1 MDEKIYLAL
10 AEYGFKKEDVKEL
23 APYGDGLIN
32 NTYRFVVNG
41 TAYLMQKIN
50 TVVFKNPEG
59 LMDNF
64 VEVTEHLKGK
74 IAAYGG
80 DTERETLTAVKTV
93 DGKNLVNNEL
103 GAYRVMLFIDSISI
117 NVAENPEQ
125 LCAVGSCFGK
135 FQNMLADYPA
145 NTLFEVIPDFHH
157 TPKRF
162 ERLEAAIKEDKAGR
176 LKEVAAEVEYALS
189 MKNRISVVIDG
200 FGDGSVPLRVSHND
214 TKLNNV
220 LLDKNTYEGVCVIDL
235 DTVMPGSYLYD
246 YGDALRFAG
255 NNTIE
260 DNPDLSQVYLDFDK
274 FAAFTKGY
282 LAEVKSVLTE
292 REIELLPFAI
302 ELMTFECGIRFLT
315 DYLNGDTYF
324 KTTYP
329 EHNLVRARNQFKLS
343 QDIDSKLEKMADFI
357 ASL

>member
-1 MDEKIYLAL
+1 MDEKILAVL
-10 AEYGFKKEDVKEL
+10 KEYGFNGSDITDL

-32 NTYRFVVNG
+32 RTYRFVAKG
-41 TAYLMQKIN
+41 QAYLLQRIN
-50 TVVFKNPEG
+50 TTVFTNPVG
-59 LMDNF
+59 LMENF
-64 VEVTEHLKGK
+64 VNVTEHLKKK

-80 DTERETLTAVKTV
+80 DTERETLTAIKTL
-93 DGKNLVNNEL
+93 DGKNLVICES
-103 GAYRVMLFIDSISI
+103 GAYRLMIFINAISI
-117 NVAENPEQ
+117 NVAERAEQ
-125 LCAVGSCFGK
+125 LHTVGAAFGK

-145 NTLFEVIPDFHH
+145 DTLFEVIPNFHN

-162 ERLEAAIKEDKAGR
+162 QHLETAIKEDKVGR
-176 LKEVAAEVEYALS
+176 LKSVAAEVEYALS
-189 MKNRISVVIDG
+189 MKDRISVVIDG
-200 FGDGSVPLRVSHND
+200 FSDGSVPLRVTHND

-220 LLDKNTYEGVCVIDL
+220 LLDKETYEGVCVIDL
-235 DTVMPGSYLYD
+235 DTVMSGSYLYD

-292 REIELLPFAI
+292 REIELLPFAV

-343 QDIDSKLEKMADFI
+343 QDIDSKLEKMASFI

>member
-10 AEYGFKKEDVKEL
+10 AEYGFKREDVKEL

-50 TVVFKNPEG
+50 TAVFKNPVG

-64 VEVTEHLKGK
+64 VNVTEYLKK
-74 IAAYGG
+74 IIIANGG
-80 DTERETLTAVKTV
+80 NPERDTLTAIKTL
-93 DGKNLVNNEL
+93 DGKNLVNNEY
-103 GAYRVMLFIDSISI
+103 GAYRVMLFIDAISI
-117 NVAENPEQ
+117 NTAEKPELLYSVA
-125 LCAVGSCFGK
+125 ACFGK
-135 FQNMLADYPA
+135 FQNMLANYSAD
-145 NTLFEVIPDFHH
+145 TLFEVIPDFHN

-162 ERLEAAIKEDKAGR
+162 EHLETAIKENKAGR
-176 LKEVAAEVEYALS
+176 LDEVSAEIEYAMS
-189 MKNRISVVIDG
+189 MKNRISAVTDG
-200 FGDGSVPLRVSHND
+200 LKDGSIPLRVTHND

-220 LLDKNTYEGVCVIDL
+220 LLNKDTMEGVCVIDL

-260 DNPDLSQVYLDFDK
+260 DDKDLSNVYLDFDK

-282 LAEVKSVLTE
+282 LSQVKPVLTK
-292 REIELLPFAI
+292 REIELLPFSV
-302 ELMTFECGIRFLT
+302 ELLTFECGIRFLT

-324 KTTYP
+324 KTKYP
-329 EHNLVRARNQFKLS
+329 EHNLVRARNQFKLA
-343 QDIDSKLEKMADFI
+343 QDIDSKLSQMAEFI
-357 ASL
+357 AEI

>member
-1 MDEKIYLAL
+1 MDEKILKVL
-10 AEYGFKKEDVKEL
+10 ENYGFKNDEITEL

-32 NTYRFVVNG
+32 RTYRFVARG
-41 TAYLMQKIN
+41 KAYLLQQIN
-50 TVVFKNPEG
+50 TVVFKNPAG

-64 VEVTEHLKGK
+64 VKVTEYLKEK

-80 DTERETLTAVKTV
+80 DTERETLTAIKTV
-93 DGKNLVNNEL
+93 DGKNLVESPD
-103 GAYRVMLFIDSISI
+103 GAYRLMIFIDAISI
-117 NVAENPEQ
+117 NAAENPEQ
-125 LCAVGSCFGK
+125 LYSVAATFGK

-145 NTLFEVIPDFHH
+145 DTLFEVIPDFHN

-162 ERLEAAIKEDKAGR
+162 EHLETAIKENAAGR
-176 LKEVAAEVEYALS
+176 LGDVSAEVEYALS
-189 MKNRISVVIDG
+189 MQNRISAVTDG
-200 FGDGSVPLRVSHND
+200 FRDGSVPLRVTHND

-220 LLDKNTYEGVCVIDL
+220 LLDKQTYEGVCVIDL

-255 NNTIE
+255 NNTAE
-260 DNPDLSQVYLDFDK
+260 DDPDLSKVYLDFDK
-274 FAAFTKGY
+274 FAAFTRGY
-282 LAEVKSVLTE
+282 LSEVKSVLTP
-292 REIELLPFAI
+292 RELELLPFAI

-324 KTTYP
+324 KITYP
-329 EHNLVRARNQFKLS
+329 EHNLVRARNQFKLA
-343 QDIDSKLEKMADFI
+343 QDIDKNLDKMAAFI

>member
-1 MDEKIYLAL
+1 MDEKVYLAL

-50 TVVFKNPEG
+50 TAVFKNPEG

-64 VEVTEHLKGK
+64 VGVTEYLKK
-74 IAAYGG
+74 IIIANGG
-80 DTERETLTAVKTV
+80 NPERDTLTAIKTL

-103 GAYRVMLFIDSISI
+103 GAYRVMLFIDAISI
-117 NVAENPEQ
+117 NVAERAEQ
-125 LCAVGSCFGK
+125 LCSVGACFGK

-145 NTLFEVIPDFHH
+145 DTLFEVIPGFHN

-162 ERLEAAIKEDKAGR
+162 ENLEKAIKGNIAGR
-176 LKEVAAEVEYALS
+176 LDSVAAEVEYALS
-189 MKNRISVVIDG
+189 MKNRVGAVIDG
-200 FGDGSVPLRVSHND
+200 FRDGSVPLRVSHND

-220 LLDKNTYEGVCVIDL
+220 LLDKETYEGVCVIDL

-260 DNPDLSQVYLDFDK
+260 DNPDLSQVYFDFEK

-282 LAEVKSVLTE
+282 FSEVKSVLTE
-292 REIELLPFAI
+292 REIELLPFAV

-324 KTTYP
+324 KTRYP

-343 QDIDSKLEKMADFI
+343 QDIDSKLDKMASFI

>member
-10 AEYGFKKEDVKEL
+10 AEYGFKKEDIKEL

-50 TVVFKNPEG
+50 TIVFENPVG

-64 VEVTEHLKGK
+64 VNVTEYLKK
-74 IAAYGG
+74 VIIAEGG
-80 DTERETLTAVKTV
+80 NPERDTLTAIKTL
-93 DGKNLVNNEL
+93 DGKNLVYNEF
-103 GAYRVMLFIDSISI
+103 GAYRVMLFIDAISI
-117 NVAENPEQ
+117 NSAENPEQ
-125 LCAVGSCFGK
+125 LRVVGGCFGK

-145 NTLFEVIPDFHH
+145 DTLFEVIPDFHN

-162 ERLEAAIKEDKAGR
+162 ENLEKAIKENAAGR
-176 LKEVAAEVEYALS
+176 LADVTAEVEYALS
-189 MKNRISVVIDG
+189 MKNRVGAVIEG
-200 FGDGSVPLRVSHND
+200 FKEGSIPLRVSHND

-220 LLDKNTYEGVCVIDL
+220 LLDRNTYEGVCVIDL

-260 DNPDLSQVYLDFDK
+260 DDPDLSKVFLDFDK

-282 LAEVKSVLTE
+282 FSEVKSVLTE
-292 REIELLPFAI
+292 KEIELLPFAV

-324 KTTYP
+324 KTKYP
-329 EHNLVRARNQFKLS
+329 EHNLVRARNQFKLA
-343 QDIDSKLEKMADFI
+343 QDIDSKLQKMADYI
-357 ASL
+357 AAL

>member
-1 MDEKIYLAL
+1 MDEKILSVL
-10 AEYGFKKEDVKEL
+10 REYGFKEEEISEL

-32 NTYRFVVNG
+32 RTYRFVAKG
-41 TAYLMQKIN
+41 QAYLLQRIN
-50 TVVFKNPEG
+50 TVVFTNPVG

-64 VEVTEHLKGK
+64 VNVTEYLKGK

-80 DTERETLTAVKTV
+80 DTERETLTAIKPL
-93 DGKNLVNNEL
+93 DGKNLVVTES
-103 GAYRVMLFIDSISI
+103 GAYRLMIFIDAISI
-117 NVAENPEQ
+117 NAAEKPEQ
-125 LCAVGSCFGK
+125 LYNVAATFGK

-145 NTLFEVIPDFHH
+145 DTLFEVIPDFHN

-162 ERLEAAIKEDKAGR
+162 EHLETAIKENKVGR
-176 LKEVAAEVEYALS
+176 LEQVASEIEYALS
-189 MKNRISVVIDG
+189 MKDRISVVIDG
-200 FGDGSVPLRVSHND
+200 FRDGSIPLRVTHND

-220 LLDKNTYEGVCVIDL
+220 LLDKKTYEGVCVIDL

-282 LAEVKSVLTE
+282 LSEVKSVLTE

-329 EHNLVRARNQFKLS
+329 EHNLVRARNQFKLA
-343 QDIDSKLEKMADFI
+343 QDIDSKLSKMADFI
-357 ASL
+357 AAL